1 MAVLGTEYSGSSG
14 YGCNF
19 DTAGNFDCR
28 EEVVEAHYAG
38 FGYHSDAAESSFD
51 PVHSDAAGSVFD
63 PVDSDGPGS
72 REIG

>member
-1 MAVLGTEYSGSSG
+1 MAVLGAEYSGSSG

-28 EEVVEAHYAG
+28 EDVVEANYAG

-72 REIG
+72 R